1 MLATGLRFHSEDEK
15 MSRALLCLHNN
26 PLGLGQSQCIR
37 EKCFDVRERRNDG
50 VTTTV
55 VLLRAPGENIQYPHS
70 WMNPQPP

>member
-1 MLATGLRFHSEDEK
+1 

-26 PLGLGQSQCIR
+26 PLRLGQTSG
-37 EKCFDVRERRNDG
+37 KNVLMFERRNDG

-70 WMNPQPP
+70 LMNPQPP